1 MKRILILSL
10 LLTTT
15 ILLSGQQPQ
24 GNQNRQRRQ
33 AGQPAQNAQNA
44 PVNTPQNAQPAP
56 APSQNQEAEKKY
68 PEPMRPGMTEIFEPE
83 VPVIQPGQKDSD
95 APSDAIVLFDGNN
108 IDKEWSDAM
117 GNPSKWII
125 QDGSLVSVRGA
136 GVIKSKRQFGSMQL
150 HIEWKTPS
158 EVTGNGQGRG
168 NSGVYLQELYEVQVL
183 DSYNNKTYRN
193 GQAASIYKQWAPL
206 VNASRKPG
214 EWQSY
219 DIIYTAPTFN
229 PKDTTAYLTPPRVTV
244 LHNGVLVQNN
254 VIIRGP
260 TQYIGI
266 PEYTIRVHGPK
277 SLVLQD
283 HGNPVAFRNIW
294 VREL

>member
-24 GNQNRQRRQ
+24 ATQNTQRRQ
-33 AGQPAQNAQNA
+33 SGQPAKNVQ
-44 PVNTPQNAQPAP
+44 NTPQIATQNASVQPAQ
-56 APSQNQEAEKKY
+56 ALNQETEKKY
-68 PEPMRPGMTEIFEPE
+68 PEPMRPGMTEVFEPE
-83 VPVIQPGQKDSD
+83 VPVIQPGIKDSD
-95 APSDAIVLFDGNN
+95 APSDAIVLFDGSN
-108 IDKEWSDAM
+108 IDKEWTDAR
-117 GNPSKWII
+117 GNPTKWII
-125 QDGSLVSVRGA
+125 QDGALVCVKGS
-136 GVIKSKRQFGSMQL
+136 GVIKTKRQFGSMQL

-158 EVTGNGQGRG
+158 EVSGSGQGRG

-183 DSYNNKTYRN
+183 DSYDNKTYRN
-193 GQAASIYKQWAPL
+193 GQAGSIYKQWAPL
-206 VNASRKPG
+206 VNVSRKPG

-229 PKDTTAYLTPPRVTV
+229 PKDTTAYLTPPHVTV
-244 LHNGVLVQNN
+244 LHNGVLIQNN

-266 PEYTIRVHGPK
+266 PEYTIQVHGPK
-277 SLVLQD
+277 SLILQD